1 MISAIVA
8 IKIFFNVS
16 RKIVKLTFQ
25 FRNILNQRYKIFL
38 KPIKKHIKETLQF
51 AYPVAI
57 GQIGYVM
64 MGVVD
69 SAMVGQ
75 IGYSFLA
82 AASLA
87 NGLFFLTLVVGIGI
101 SYAVTPLVAISIGS
115 NSKDE
120 CTNLFRQSFY
130 INFITGVLLVIATYF
145 FADMISILNQ
155 PEEITRLAIPYT
167 RILGFSLLP
176 IMVFQSY
183 KQFIEG
189 MAIMRPA
196 MIITIAANF
205 VNLFANWIY
214 IYGNLGFPRLELN
227 GAGLATFTSRTF
239 MMIVFIFFLKKSKSF
254 SQYNLSVLP
263 IKFDKT
269 LINRLLKLGIPGGL
283 QYFFEAGAFTFAAF
297 MIGWLSSKDLAAH
310 QIAIS
315 IASITYMVVLGISSS
330 SAIRV
335 GNAVG
340 ARNISE
346 TRKAGFTALSLAS
359 VFMLSCAVILILF
372 NKTLPLLFV
381 NDFEVIHISSSLLI
395 IAAFFQLFDGV
406 QAVALGVLR
415 GITDVKYPTAITFIS
430 YWIIGLPLGYYLG
443 FIYEFG
449 VIGVW
454 IGLSVGLATSA
465 SLLTIRFH
473 NKSKEVIN
481 FSR

>member
-1 MISAIVA
+1 
-8 IKIFFNVS
+8 
-16 RKIVKLTFQ
+16 
-25 FRNILNQRYKIFL
+25 L
-38 KPIKKHIKETLQF
+38 KSIKKHIKETLQL

-75 IGYSFLA
+75 IGYNFLA

-115 NSKDE
+115 NSENE
-120 CTNLFRQSFY
+120 CTNLFKQSFY
-130 INFITGVLLVIATYF
+130 INFISGILLVVATYF
-145 FADMISILNQ
+145 LADLIYILKQ
-155 PEEITRLAIPYT
+155 PDEITKFAIPYT
-167 RILGFSLLP
+167 KILALSLLP
-176 IMVFQSY
+176 IMIFQSY

-196 MIITIAANF
+196 MIITIVANF
-205 VNLFANWIY
+205 VNLFANWVY

-227 GAGLATFTSRTF
+227 GAGFATFTSRTF
-239 MMIVFIFFLKKSKSF
+239 MMVVLIFFIKKSKSF
-254 SQYNLSVLP
+254 AEYNLKILP
-263 IKFDKT
+263 VHFDMT
-269 LINRLLKLGIPGGL
+269 LIKRLLKLGVPSGL

-315 IASITYMVVLGISSS
+315 IASVTYMVVLGISSS

-340 ARNISE
+340 AKNIVE
-346 TRKAGFTALSLAS
+346 TRKAGFTALSLSAI
-359 VFMLSCAVILILF
+359 FMLSCAAFLIVF
-372 NKTLPLLFV
+372 NTTLPFLFV
-381 NDFEVIHISSSLLI
+381 DDVEVIHISSSLLI

-406 QAVALGVLR
+406 QAVGLGVLR
-415 GITDVKYPTAITFIS
+415 GITDVKFPTAITFIS
-430 YWIIGLPLGYYLG
+430 YWIIGLPIGYYLG
-443 FIYEFG
+443 FTYKYG
-449 VIGVW
+449 VVGVW
-454 IGLSVGLATSA
+454 IGLSIGLATSA
-465 SLLTIRFH
+465 SLLTLRFH
-473 NKSKEVIN
+473 IKSKEVIN
-481 FSR
+481 FNR

>member
-1 MISAIVA
+1 
-8 IKIFFNVS
+8 
-16 RKIVKLTFQ
+16 
-25 FRNILNQRYKIFL
+25 L
-38 KPIKKHIKETLQF
+38 KSVRKHIKETLQL

-75 IGYSFLA
+75 IGYNFLA

-101 SYAVTPLVAISIGS
+101 SYAVTPLMAISIGS
-115 NSKDE
+115 NSKNE
-120 CTNLFRQSFY
+120 FVNLFKQSFY
-130 INFITGVLLVIATYF
+130 INFITGIVLVIATYF
-145 FADMISILNQ
+145 FADIIYILNQ
-155 PEEITRLAIPYT
+155 PEEISELAVPYT

-176 IMVFQSY
+176 IMIFQSY

-196 MIITIAANF
+196 MIITILANF
-205 VNLFANWIY
+205 VNLFANWVY

-227 GAGLATFTSRTF
+227 GAGFATLTSRTF
-239 MMIVFIFFLKKSKSF
+239 MMLVLIFFLRKSRSF
-254 SQYNLSVLP
+254 SQYNLRIIP
-263 IKFDKT
+263 IQIDKS
-269 LINRLLKLGIPGGL
+269 LIKRLLKLGIPSGL

-297 MIGWLSSKDLAAH
+297 MIGWLSAKDLAAH

-315 IASITYMVVLGISSS
+315 IASMTYMVVLGISSS

-340 ARNISE
+340 ARNINE
-346 TRKAGFTALSLAS
+346 TRKAGFTALSLSAI
-359 VFMLSCAVILILF
+359 FMLSCAVILIIF
-372 NKTLPLLFV
+372 NDSLPLLFV
-381 NDFEVIHISSSLLI
+381 DEIDVIKIASSLLL

-406 QAVALGVLR
+406 QAVGLGVLR

-430 YWIIGLPLGYYLG
+430 YWIIGLPLGYFLG
-443 FIYEFG
+443 FTLQYG
-449 VIGVW
+449 VAGVW

-465 SLLTIRFH
+465 SLLTLRF
-473 NKSKEVIN
+473 NSKSREVIN
-481 FSR
+481 FHR